1 MDLIINIKEEKPV
14 KNNIQINRDALFSAE
29 TEDYRMPAEPDIHD
43 KVVVRMRTAK
53 DDVDHVYYIE
63 GKKET
68 EMKKTV
74 SDTLFDYY
82 EHTMTAGEEQI
93 LYHFKI
99 VKGTEVCQY
108 NRLGVSDQ
116 DTDQFDF
123 KITPGFHTPDWAK
136 GAVMYQIF
144 VDRFCNGDPTNDV
157 QSCEYVYIGK
167 PVYQVKDW
175 SRNPSTMDVG
185 CFYGGDLQGV
195 WDKLDYIKSLGV
207 EVIYL
212 NPVFVSPSNHKYDCQ
227 DYEHIDPHFGK
238 IVKDGGSMVDQN
250 AADNTKAERYVV
262 RSADREN
269 LEASDAFFAEFV
281 KEVHNRGM
289 KVILDGVFNHCGS
302 FNKWLDA
309 EQIYERSGDYEPGAY
324 ISKDSPYHSFF
335 HFHDNSDKAWPY
347 NRTYDGWWGHDT
359 LPKLN
364 YEGSDKLVEY
374 ILNVAKKWV
383 SPPYSVDGWRLDV
396 AADLG
401 HTAEYNH
408 AFWKKFRKAVKEA
421 NPQALI
427 LAEHYGD
434 PSGWLQGDEWDSIMN
449 YDAFM
454 EPVTWFLTGMEKH
467 SDSYNGGLY
476 GNGQSFFDA
485 MAYHMSRM
493 QTNTVFTAM
502 NQLSNHDHSRFLTRT
517 NQVVGRIGSMGPE
530 RASENVKKC
539 VMREAVMIQMTW
551 PGAPTLYYGDE
562 AGVCGWTD
570 PDSRRTYPWGREDL
584 ELMEFHRYMA
594 GIHKRLP
601 ALRKGAVKPLFAANQ
616 QIAYGRMWD
625 RYQTERLQDRHE
637 NDAAREHDLRP
648 RGRHARQSRTFL
660 DRHRGEFGDDAHE
673 RVELRLAPLGR
684 FDDGAGFGKARH
696 GGEVDERLRRAAAS
710 EDALEFR
717 LDGKRR
723 RIARAA
729 AHEVA
734 HFAKPLLRDASG
746 LVAGRL
752 FREVKPPERL
762 IFRQVSRLDAFSG
775 YLFPT

>member
-29 TEDYRMPAEPDIHD
+29 TQDYRMPAEPDIHD

-262 RSADREN
+262 RSADHEN

-625 RYQTERLQDRHE
+625 RYQTVTVISNLPQPSAIEIPVWQLGITDEDSMGRPIITTEDGYNAGILFYHVKDGILKVRMPAYSGAVFASHPE
-637 NDAAREHDLRP
+637 DFYPVLPSRFVEEGEEEAREKEQL
-648 RGRHARQSRTFL
+648 
-660 DRHRGEFGDDAHE
+660 E
-673 RVELRLAPLGR
+673 
-684 FDDGAGFGKARH
+684 KAA
-696 GGEVDERLRRAAAS
+696 EA
-710 EDALEFR
+710 
-717 LDGKRR
+717 
-723 RIARAA
+723 
-729 AHEVA
+729 
-734 HFAKPLLRDASG
+734 
-746 LVAGRL
+746 
-752 FREVKPPERL
+752 
-762 IFRQVSRLDAFSG
+762 
-775 YLFPT
+775 